1 MNEVMTIRT
10 VCRSR
15 YAGCSVIV
23 HVKDRKGAKV
33 QRDDLPQKEKGEWA

>member
-15 YAGCSVIV
+15 YAGCRVIAQ
-23 HVKDRKGAKV
+23 VKDRKGVKV
-33 QRDDLPQKEKGEWA
+33 QRDDLPQKENGVWA